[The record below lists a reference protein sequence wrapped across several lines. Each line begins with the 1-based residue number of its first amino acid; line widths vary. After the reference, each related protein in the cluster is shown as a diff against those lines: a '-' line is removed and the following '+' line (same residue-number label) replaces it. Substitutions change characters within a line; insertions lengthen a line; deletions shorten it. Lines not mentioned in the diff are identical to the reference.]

1 MSLLPTECEF
11 CFCQTNA
18 LPSNFPYNMVLK
30 RLFILIFCV
39 FKEHE
44 ILKLTKEGETVSL
57 RKMPTSSR
65 KKQQEPVPGKCGIK
79 EHL

>member
-1 MSLLPTECEF
+1 
-11 CFCQTNA
+11 
-18 LPSNFPYNMVLK
+18 MVPK

-57 RKMPTSSR
+57 REMPTSSR